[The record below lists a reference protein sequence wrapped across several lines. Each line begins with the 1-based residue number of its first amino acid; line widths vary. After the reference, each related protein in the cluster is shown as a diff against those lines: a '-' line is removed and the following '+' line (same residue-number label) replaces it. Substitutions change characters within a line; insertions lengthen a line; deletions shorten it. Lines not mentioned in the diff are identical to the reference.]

1 MFFGDKEL
9 LSSSWDFVRGPTS
22 ILVLLELATA
32 FGLEESDCL
41 QGTNIKRHELD
52 NPECLLN
59 AEEELKVI
67 RNLQERLVS
76 CVGLSFEAGL
86 RIQFTEYGL
95 FGMTMMACTTI
106 EQLLETSLR
115 FRELSWVYCDLSLE
129 QSTDELL
136 LIADD
141 TQLPEEL
148 REFLFLRDLGVLF
161 SVQRTILPSEK
172 NLWRVE
178 LKMPYSKGLDPY
190 LDVIGDDVKFGQPR
204 NIFAVK
210 KYFSSIKLPHGNPS
224 AYKRWANECEK
235 ILSERRQL
243 YGTTGHIRRMLRE
256 GDNCAQNM
264 EAIAHSLGMH
274 PRELRRRLK
283 SENQTFQ
290 HLLEEHRRV
299 TAEELL
305 STTKLQIADIAEQLG
320 YSESACFTRAFKR
333 WTGKSPKQY
342 RKLGK

>member
-1 MFFGDKEL
+1 L
-9 LSSSWDFVRGPTS
+9 LKSSWDFVRGPTS
-22 ILVLLELATA
+22 ILILLELGIA

-41 QGTNIKRHELD
+41 QGTNVKRHELD
-52 NPECLLN
+52 NPDYLLN
-59 AEEELKVI
+59 AEDELKVI
-67 RNLQERLVS
+67 RNLQDRLGNCVS
-76 CVGLSFEAGL
+76 LSFEAGL

-95 FGMTMMACTTI
+95 FGMTMMASTTI
-106 EQLLETSLR
+106 QQLLETCVR

-129 QSTDELL
+129 ESSDELL
-136 LIADD
+136 LIAGD
-141 TQLPEEL
+141 THLPEEL

-178 LKMPYSKGLDPY
+178 LKMPYSKDLDPH
-190 LDVIGDDVKFGQPR
+190 LKVIGDDVKFGQPR
-204 NIFAVK
+204 NLFAVK
-210 KYFSSIKLPHGNPS
+210 KTFASIKLPHGNPH
-224 AYKRWANECEK
+224 AYKRWVNECEK
-235 ILSERRQL
+235 ILYERRQM
-243 YGTTGHIRRMLRE
+243 YGMTGHIRRMLRE
-256 GDNCAQNM
+256 CDNSANNM
-264 EAIAHSLGMH
+264 ETIAHSLGVH

-290 HLLEEHRRV
+290 NLLEEHRRV

-305 STTKLQIADIAEQLG
+305 STTSIQIATIAEQLG

-342 RKLGK
+342 RQLEKLKT